1 MQGKEKYEVKNRKL
15 QIMVGETSFSRS
27 SCSQTIL
34 KIRVL
39 KNFAVFTGKRLCWS
53 LFLMRLQAS
62 VPKVECSSI
71 QVLWVPKCPSN
82 AWLPQVSKCTSA
94 LSARVPLE
102 CLKCIECSGALEVSF
117 ECSSALWVSL
127 DWPLSALPVK
137 TKSAKFLE
145 MDSFIVL

>member
-27 SCSQTIL
+27 SCSQIIF

-82 AWLPQVSKCTSA
+82 AWVPQISKCTSA
-94 LSARVPLE
+94 LSVQVPLK
-102 CLKCIECSGALEVSF
+102 CLSSVQVLF
-117 ECSSALWVSL
+117 ECTSIDLWWVL
-127 DWPLSALPVK
+127 FQLKQNRQNFWKWTPL
-137 TKSAKFLE
+137 
-145 MDSFIVL
+145 